1 MTLHAKYFRTRMP
14 GQFAPEIFMCACK
27 YLNKAPMLN
36 FMTLSDASNV
46 HLKAQLKVLDVL
58 ENEKG

>member
-1 MTLHAKYFRTRMP
+1 MPNIFVP

-27 YLNKAPMLN
+27 YLNKAAMLN
-36 FMTLSDASNV
+36 FMTSSDASNV
-46 HLKAQLKVLDVL
+46 HLKAQLKVLDVP